1 VKPST
6 TFTVSRSSDDPAP
19 DFVLHEQ
26 CSFDYGRIDS
36 VRGCL
41 EEHLKALRERVE
53 ALLSVLA
60 TDDPEKAE
68 RLLFDQVH
76 VIAKQVTLQPRNESV
91 AFEALMSNLF
101 RQADQSTKH

>member
-6 TFTVSRSSDDPAP
+6 TFTVSRCSDDPAA

-53 ALLSVLA
+53 ALVSVLA
-60 TDDPEKAE
+60 TNDPEKAE

-76 VIAKQVTLQPRNESV
+76 VIVKQVTLHPRTERI
-91 AFEALMSNLF
+91 AFEALMNDIF
-101 RQADQSTKH
+101 RQVDQGTNH

>member
-1 VKPST
+1 MKPTT

-26 CSFDYGRIDS
+26 CIFDYGRIDS

-76 VIAKQVTLQPRNESV
+76 VIAKQVTLQPRSESV
-91 AFEALMSNLF
+91 AFEALMNDIF
-101 RQADQSTKH
+101 RQVDQSTNH

>member
-19 DFVLHEQ
+19 GFVLHEE
-26 CSFDYGRIDS
+26 CSYDYGRIDS
-36 VRGCL
+36 VRACL

-60 TDDPEKAE
+60 TDDAEKAE

-76 VIAKQVTLQPRNESV
+76 VIAKQVTLQPRSESV
-91 AFEALMSNLF
+91 AFEELMNDLF
-101 RQADQSTKH
+101 RPVDRSTNH

>member
-1 VKPST
+1 VKPSA

-26 CSFDYGRIDS
+26 WCFDYGRIDS
-36 VRGCL
+36 VRACL
-41 EEHLKALRERVE
+41 EEHLKALRKRVE

-76 VIAKQVTLQPRNESV
+76 VIAKQVTLQPRSESV
-91 AFEALMSNLF
+91 AFEALMNDLF
-101 RQADQSTKH
+101 RQADRSTKH

>member
-6 TFTVSRSSDDPAP
+6 VFTVSRSSDGPAP
-19 DFVLHEQ
+19 EFVLHEQ
-26 CSFDYGRIDS
+26 CCFNYGRIDG

-41 EEHLKALRERVE
+41 EEHLKALRERAD
-53 ALLSVLA
+53 ALVAVLA

-76 VIAKQVTLQPRNESV
+76 VIAKEVTLQPRSEFV
-91 AFEALMSNLF
+91 AFEALVKDMFQEGERGN
-101 RQADQSTKH
+101 TH

>member
-6 TFTVSRSSDDPAP
+6 TFTVSCNSDDPAP
-19 DFVLHEQ
+19 EFVLHEQ

-36 VRGCL
+36 VRGCP

-60 TDDPEKAE
+60 TNDPEKAE

-76 VIAKQVTLQPRNESV
+76 VIAKQVTLQPRSESV
-91 AFEALMSNLF
+91 AFEAIMNDIF
-101 RQADQSTKH
+101 RRVDRSTKH

>member
-41 EEHLKALRERVE
+41 EEHLKALRERIE

-60 TDDPEKAE
+60 TNDPEKAE

-76 VIAKQVTLQPRNESV
+76 VIAKQVTLQPRSESV
-91 AFEALMSNLF
+91 AFEALMNDLF
-101 RQADQSTKH
+101 RQVDRSTKH

>member
-26 CSFDYGRIDS
+26 CSFEYGRIDS

-41 EEHLKALRERVE
+41 EEHLRALRERVE

-76 VIAKQVTLQPRNESV
+76 VIAKQVTLQPRSESL
-91 AFEALMSNLF
+91 AFEALMNDMF
-101 RQADQSTKH
+101 RQVDRSTNH

>member
-68 RLLFDQVH
+68 RLLFDQAH
-76 VIAKQVTLQPRNESV
+76 VIAKQVTLQPRSESV
-91 AFEALMSNLF
+91 AFEALMNDLF
-101 RQADQSTKH
+101 RQVDRSTKH

>member
-36 VRGCL
+36 VRACL

-68 RLLFDQVH
+68 QLLFDQVH
-76 VIAKQVTLQPRNESV
+76 VIAKQVTLQPRSESV
-91 AFEALMSNLF
+91 AFEALMKDMF
-101 RQADQSTKH
+101 REGDRSTNH

>member
-1 VKPST
+1 MKPST
-6 TFTVSRSSDDPAP
+6 TFTVSRSSDEPAP

-26 CSFDYGRIDS
+26 CSFEYGRIDS

-41 EEHLKALRERVE
+41 EEHLKALRKRVE
-53 ALLSVLA
+53 ALLSILA

-76 VIAKQVTLQPRNESV
+76 VVAKQVTLQPRSESV
-91 AFEALMSNLF
+91 AFEALMNDIF
-101 RQADQSTKH
+101 RQVDRSTNH